1 MRGYVTDPSAPGGLR
16 LDGDLPEPE
25 PAGHEL
31 LVEVHAY
38 SINPGEAHLISSRS
52 DGWQPG
58 QDVAGTVV
66 AAAADGSGP
75 APGARAVAVVEGA
88 GWSERVA
95 VHSQHLATL
104 SEAVTFEQAAA
115 LPIAGLTALRALR
128 QGGDL
133 LGRRVLVTGATGG
146 VGHLAVQLGAAA
158 GARVTALVR
167 SPEREQEA
175 LALGAAEVVTAL
187 GDGDGPFSLAL
198 DGVGGPGLAEVVA
211 RLAPEGTA
219 VLYGAA
225 GGPSELGLGDFLPGA
240 ANARVLGLSHARP
253 EETKG
258 EDLAILAGLVGD
270 GRLQPALGYEGGWED
285 TAAAFEALAA
295 RAVRGKAVLRV
306 R

>member
-1 MRGYVTDPSAPGGLR
+1 MRGYLTDPSAPGGLR
-16 LDGDLPEPE
+16 LADDLPEPE

-38 SINPGEAHLISSRS
+38 SINPGEARLISMRS
-52 DGWQPG
+52 DGWKPG

-66 AAAADGSGP
+66 DS
-75 APGARAVAVVEGA
+75 GARVVAVVDGA

-95 VHSQHLATL
+95 VHSHHLAEL
-104 SEAVTFEQAAA
+104 SEGVTFEQAAA

-167 SPEREQEA
+167 SPEREAEA
-175 LALGAAEVVTAL
+175 LALGAAEAITTL
-187 GDGDGPFSLAL
+187 GDGDGPFGLAL

-211 RLAPEGTA
+211 RLVPEGTA

-253 EETKG
+253 EEAKG

-270 GRLQPALGYEGGWED
+270 GRLRPTLGYEGAWED

-295 RAVRGKAVLRV
+295 REVRGKAVLRV